1 MFTLIPWDSCGRS
14 DLRGSTFDRT
24 WGSHACRQSRGTRC
38 DRQIALITI
47 RRAGP
52 SDAASLAAIAERTF
66 RETFAADNSAE
77 NIDLHCTRKFGAE
90 IQRAE
95 IADPQLVTLLAEA
108 AGELVGFA
116 QLRPAQAA
124 ACVKSARPAELHR
137 IYVVSQW
144 HGRGVANDLMRA
156 VYAAAA
162 RAGSDCIWLGV
173 WERNP
178 RAIAFYRKCGFSVVG
193 DHPFDL
199 GQDRQRDLIL
209 AAPVESSTVS
219 A

>member
-1 MFTLIPWDSCGRS
+1 MLVD
-14 DLRGSTFDRT
+14 
-24 WGSHACRQSRGTRC
+24 
-38 DRQIALITI
+38 I
-47 RRAGP
+47 RPATP

-77 NIDLHCTRKFGAE
+77 NIDLHCARKFGAE

-95 IADPQLVTLLAEA
+95 IADPQLITLLAEA

-124 ACVKSARPAELHR
+124 ACVKSVQPAELHR
-137 IYVVSQW
+137 IYVSGEW
-144 HGRGVANDLMRA
+144 HGRGVANELMRA
-156 VYAAAA
+156 AFAAAA
-162 RAGSDCIWLGV
+162 RAGSDCLWLGV

-193 DHPFDL
+193 DQSFDL
-199 GQDRQRDLIL
+199 GHDRQRDLIL
-209 AAPVESSTVS
+209 SAPVDSSAVS
-219 A
+219 T